1 MQAGDFVIVTRGGE
15 LQIIPG
21 GAQDEASIK
30 AAEKL
35 GRVVGVVEEVRHPP
49 DNSVV
54 SVRIAQ
60 QGVEPPRATIGTMRR
75 IYT

>member
-1 MQAGDFVIVTRGGE
+1 MQAGDFVVVTRGGE
-15 LQIIPG
+15 FHFIPG
-21 GAQDEASIK
+21 GAQDENSIK

-35 GRVVGVVEEVRHPP
+35 GRVIGVVVEVRDPP

-60 QGVEPPRATIGTMRR
+60 KGVEPPRATVGTLRR